1 MPLGALFARGR
12 NPQGDHGRAGREAV
26 LSAIALHRSGRLD
39 DAEAAYLKI
48 LRKDRKDPDA
58 MHYLGVMLFQML
70 CGEVPFKGSSIPSI
84 MKKHLTTDVP
94 SLASKGVEVPP
105 QIESVVRHAL
115 EKEADRRTASA
126 DEFSRPFQEF
136 VTEYCWGGPWTRPA
150 LDRKARSMITL
161 GILTALSKPK
171 VTS

>member
-58 MHYLGVMLFQML
+58 MHYLGVMLFQSGHPL
-70 CGEVPFKGSSIPSI
+70 
-84 MKKHLTTDVP
+84 
-94 SLASKGVEVPP
+94 LAIDLVRRAL
-105 QIESVVRHAL
+105 QIRPDNVDAL
-115 EKEADRRTASA
+115 NNLGNIH
-126 DEFSRPFQEF
+126 QQL
-136 VTEYCWGGPWTRPA
+136 GGPSDA
-150 LDRKARSMITL
+150 AKAYKM
-161 GILTALSKPK
+161 
-171 VTS
+171 